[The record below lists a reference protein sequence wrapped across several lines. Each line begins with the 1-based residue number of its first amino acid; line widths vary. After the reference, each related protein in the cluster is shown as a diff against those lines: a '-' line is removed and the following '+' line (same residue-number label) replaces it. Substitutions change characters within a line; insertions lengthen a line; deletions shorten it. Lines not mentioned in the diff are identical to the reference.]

1 MLPIVWVRRRTLGGA
16 AIGFVMKKLLIVF
29 LLLLLLGG
37 GGGGAAWWYY
47 FRTPE
52 TTEEAPA
59 PLALSQLELETIP
72 ITVVR
77 NGKPAYQFFFRIVLM
92 FDDPLKME
100 RVQQELPAVYD
111 AVTTELH
118 QLLGRKQVEQA
129 GFEEPLI
136 RQRLE
141 KAIKARVGADEI
153 YRVSIRAME
162 RMELR

>member
-1 MLPIVWVRRRTLGGA
+1 
-16 AIGFVMKKLLIVF
+16 MKKLLIVF
-29 LLLLLLGG
+29 ILLLLLGG
-37 GGGGAAWWYY
+37 GGGGAAWWFY

-52 TTEEAPA
+52 TTEEAA
-59 PLALSQLELETIP
+59 PPPVVISQLELETIP

-92 FDDPLKME
+92 FDDPMKME
-100 RVQQELPAVYD
+100 RVQAQLPAVYD

-118 QLLGRKQVEQA
+118 QLLARKQVEQS

-141 KAIKARVGADEI
+141 KAVKARVGKEDI
-153 YRVSIRAME
+153 YKVSIRAME